1 MNLKR
6 ASKIN
11 LLEVINM
18 EKVYLKKVKQNNKEF
33 YTGVVDPRKVASLL
47 PEIAPGVGQES
58 QRPWI
63 EKKVKE
69 IAEYIAGKIKFDG
82 ELRTM
87 GLIPNAPIIA
97 LKRPFEIQT
106 ETISVIDNEN
116 NQTTEEVYYF
126 EIPSTEDEIQD
137 YKGTFE
143 PIDGQHRLRSF
154 LPEYMD
160 PSFKASDT
168 YEMIFSFFIDL
179 DTNEKREL
187 FMVTNEKQDKMS
199 TNLLRF
205 FKRALGLL
213 DDFDELTSD
222 IITKLNDED
231 FSPLKGRIM
240 TAGESISKGYKEI
253 QLSKIIKYQSPDFK
267 GLVRQYILADEAQ
280 EIMLFSK
287 LLSNYLRAWET
298 FYNVNF
304 QTPGKET
311 LTKISGIRYI
321 LLLLPKINEILVHNR
336 LSGTQANFSA
346 IITTLH
352 QDVLATEDI
361 FGSDMALAFRGEGAT
376 VKLAKDHSE
385 ALFNYYQNYGDVF
398 NPMEGI

>member
-1 MNLKR
+1 
-6 ASKIN
+6 
-11 LLEVINM
+11 M
-18 EKVYLKKVKQNNKEF
+18 EKIFLKKIKQNNKVF
-33 YTGVVDPRKVASLL
+33 YTGVIDPRKVANLL
-47 PEIAPGVGQES
+47 PEIAAGEGQES
-58 QRPWI
+58 QRPWV

-69 IAEYIAGKIKFDG
+69 IAEYVAGKIRFES
-82 ELRTM
+82 ELRSM
-87 GLIPNAPIIA
+87 GLIPNAPIVA
-97 LKRPFEIQT
+97 LKRPFEIHT
-106 ETISVIDNEN
+106 ETISITDSDN
-116 NQTTEEVYYF
+116 NQRSEEVCYF
-126 EIPSTEDEIQD
+126 ELPSTEEEMQAF
-137 YKGTFE
+137 KGAFE

-154 LPEYMD
+154 QPEYMD
-160 PSFKASDT
+160 PSFKTSDT
-168 YEMIFSFFIDL
+168 YEMVFSFFIDL

-213 DDFDELTSD
+213 DDFDELTSE
-222 IITKLNDED
+222 IITKLNNED

-253 QLSKIIKYQSPDFK
+253 QVSKIIKYQSPDFK
-267 GLVRQYILADEAQ
+267 GLVRQYIVADDTQ

-287 LLSNYLRAWET
+287 LLSNYLKAWEVI
-298 FYNVNF
+298 YNASF

-336 LSGTQANFSA
+336 WTGTQENFST
-346 IITTLH
+346 IITALH
-352 QDVLATEDI
+352 ENVLATEDI
-361 FGSDMALAFRGEGAT
+361 FESNNLAFRGEGAT

-385 ALFNYYQNYGDVF
+385 ALFNHYQNHGDVF
-398 NPMEGI
+398 NPMAGI